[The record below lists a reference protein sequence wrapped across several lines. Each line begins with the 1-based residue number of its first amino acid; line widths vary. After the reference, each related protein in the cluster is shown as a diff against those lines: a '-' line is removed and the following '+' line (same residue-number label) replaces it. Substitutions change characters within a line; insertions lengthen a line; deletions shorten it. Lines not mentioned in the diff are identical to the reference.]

1 MNTKKITAVAA
12 EIRPSTIPDAPALII
27 VAISVFE
34 PIEIVMKNV
43 TIIEPA
49 IPFPAISNA
58 VPWSTVLL
66 INGSPNVSVTDFSKS
81 SVLLQIK
88 NTFRAGRSKLLQIK
102 NTFRPGRSKLL
113 QIKNTFLLSQ
123 LKQLHSPYLLQ
134 LF

>member
-58 VPWSTVLL
+58 VPWSTELL

-81 SVLLQIK
+81 SV
-88 NTFRAGRSKLLQIK
+88 LLQIK

>member
-12 EIRPSTIPDAPALII
+12 EIRPSTIPDAPSLII
-27 VAISVFE
+27 VFE

-58 VPWSTVLL
+58 VPWSSELL

-81 SVLLQIK
+81 SV
-88 NTFRAGRSKLLQIK
+88 LLQIK